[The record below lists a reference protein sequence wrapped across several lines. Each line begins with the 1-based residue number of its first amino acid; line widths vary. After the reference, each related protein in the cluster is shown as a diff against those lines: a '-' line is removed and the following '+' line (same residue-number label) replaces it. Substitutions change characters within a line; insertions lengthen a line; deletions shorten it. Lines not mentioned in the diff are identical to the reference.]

1 MSKVSANIR
10 LFFQGAVLSYIALF
24 AWFRPSQYIATKV
37 VGPLAQILFFTL
49 MGKFG
54 TSGESADFYIIGN
67 AIQIT
72 ALSGIFGVTFSI
84 AGDRWN
90 GTLPYLFGTPANRMT
105 MFLGRAVIHVI
116 DGIFGVLI
124 GFAWG
129 VTLLGLDLSNTD
141 PWALL
146 LVIAVTTFSTSGLGL
161 LLGSLSLITR
171 NVMFINNTAYFL
183 LLVLSGSN
191 IAIDRLPPALQAISN
206 VLPLTRGIASARA
219 IIDGATFREVRPAML
234 EEIGIGII
242 YIMCGYVL
250 FRWIEVL
257 AKRRGTL
264 EAM

>member
-1 MSKVSANIR
+1 MSKVIANIR

-54 TSGESADFYIIGN
+54 TAGESADFYIIGN

-171 NVMFINNTAYFL
+171 NAQAPTSPLIVSHLRFKLSPTFFL
-183 LLVLSGSN
+183 SRAASPAHAPSLTEPLFAKFDRRCSRRSASG
-191 IAIDRLPPALQAISN
+191 
-206 VLPLTRGIASARA
+206 
-219 IIDGATFREVRPAML
+219 
-234 EEIGIGII
+234 
-242 YIMCGYVL
+242 
-250 FRWIEVL
+250 
-257 AKRRGTL
+257 
-264 EAM
+264 

>member
-1 MSKVSANIR
+1 
-10 LFFQGAVLSYIALF
+10 
-24 AWFRPSQYIATKV
+24 
-37 VGPLAQILFFTL
+37 

-54 TSGESADFYIIGN
+54 TSGEPAEFYIIGN

-72 ALSGIFGVTFSI
+72 ALSGIFGVTFSL

-105 MFLGRAVIHVI
+105 MFLGRAMIHVV

-124 GFAWG
+124 GFTWG

-141 PWALL
+141 PLALL

-161 LLGSLSLITR
+161 LLGSLSLVTR

-183 LLVLSGSN
+183 LLVFSGSN
-191 IAIDRLPPALQAISN
+191 IAIDRLPTALQSISN

-219 IIDGATFREVRPAML
+219 IIGGASFQDVRPAML
-234 EEIGIGII
+234 EEIGIGVI
-242 YIMCGYVL
+242 YITCGYVL

-264 EAM
+264 EVM

>member
-1 MSKVSANIR
+1 MSKVIANIR

-72 ALSGIFGVTFSI
+72 ALSGIFGVTFSLS
-84 AGDRWN
+84 GDRWN

-124 GFAWG
+124 GFTWG
-129 VTLLGLDLSNTD
+129 VTLLGLNLANTD
-141 PWALL
+141 PIGAPPGYRSYDLQHLGLRSPAGKFKLGYTQCYVYQQHRLL
-146 LVIAVTTFSTSGLGL
+146 RTIGSLGFQHRYRSTPLCASSYLQLSTSH
-161 LLGSLSLITR
+161 
-171 NVMFINNTAYFL
+171 
-183 LLVLSGSN
+183 
-191 IAIDRLPPALQAISN
+191 
-206 VLPLTRGIASARA
+206 ARHH
-219 IIDGATFREVRPAML
+219 
-234 EEIGIGII
+234 
-242 YIMCGYVL
+242 
-250 FRWIEVL
+250 
-257 AKRRGTL
+257 
-264 EAM
+264 

>member
-1 MSKVSANIR
+1 MSKVIANIR

-24 AWFRPSQYIATKV
+24 AWLRPSTYIATKV

-72 ALSGIFGVTFSI
+72 ALSGIYGVTFSL

-105 MFLGRAVIHVI
+105 MFLRRAVIHII
-116 DGIFGVLI
+116 DGMFGVLI

-141 PWALL
+141 LLALI
-146 LVIAVTTFSTSGLGL
+146 LVIAITTFSTSGLGL

-171 NVMFINNTAYFL
+171 IVMFINNTAYFL
-183 LLVLSGSN
+183 LLVFSGSN
-191 IAIDRLPPALQAISN
+191 IAIDRLPSALQAISN

-219 IIDGATFREVRPAML
+219 IIDGATFRDGRPAML

-242 YIMCGYVL
+242 YVVCGYAL